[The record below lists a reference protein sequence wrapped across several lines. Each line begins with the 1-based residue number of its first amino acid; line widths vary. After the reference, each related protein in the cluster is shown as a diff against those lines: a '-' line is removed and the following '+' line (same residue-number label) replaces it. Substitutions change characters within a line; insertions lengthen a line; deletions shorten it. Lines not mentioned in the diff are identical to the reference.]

1 MFTLSTGII
10 FDIKKYSIH
19 DGPGIR
25 TTVFFKGCPLACW
38 WCHNPESQ
46 SPGVEMMVRD
56 NRCIICGACVETC
69 PQQAITL
76 NGHGAPVTNWDKC
89 DTCGQCAA
97 VCYAEAR
104 QQVGRQ
110 MSVAEVLA
118 DIERDRAFYDESG
131 GGVTL
136 SGGEPL
142 LQPDFLLALLCAC
155 RERDIHT
162 ALDTSGYTRWPVLDR
177 VRPYVDLFLYDLK
190 LLDETKHRQVTGVS
204 NRLILENLQMLS
216 QYGHDIIVR
225 IPVIPG
231 VNDDNDSLRQM
242 AAFLA
247 DLPHRPDVELLPYHH
262 IALDK
267 YARLNKVYLL
277 RDTEPPLVER
287 MAEIGQMMVGLG
299 LTVRGHEKT

>member
-1 MFTLSTGII
+1 LNTGLI

-25 TTVFFKGCPLACW
+25 TTVFFKGCPLSCW

-46 SPGVEMMVRD
+46 ARAVEMMVRD
-56 NRCIICGACVETC
+56 KRCIGCGACVETC

-76 NGHGAPVTNWDKC
+76 NGHGAPVTNWEKC
-89 DTCGQCAA
+89 DACGDCAA

-131 GGVTL
+131 GGVTF

-142 LQPDFLLALLCAC
+142 LQPDFLLALLRAC

-162 ALDTSGYTRWPVLDR
+162 ALDTCGHARWPALDR
-177 VRPYVDLFLYDLK
+177 VRPYVNLFLYDLK
-190 LLDETKHRQVTGVS
+190 LMDEAKHRQVTGVS
-204 NRLILENLQMLS
+204 NRLILDNLQRLS
-216 QYGHDIIVR
+216 QAGHAITVR

-231 VNDDNDSLRQM
+231 VNDDDDSLRQI

-247 DLPHRPDVELLPYHH
+247 GLPHLQGVELLPYHR

-267 YARLNKVYLL
+267 YVRLNKAYLL
-277 RDTEPPLVER
+277 DDTQPPPVER
-287 MAEIGQMMVGLG
+287 MAEIGQMMAGFGLI
-299 LTVRGHEKT
+299 LKSPQTA